1 MADALSRSAR
11 CKGNGVSGLE
21 QAIRNALERS
31 DRTDAETRARIYQSA
46 RNALESG
53 LRKQDVHDQDIIT
66 QQRHRLEMIIRG
78 IETEE
83 RTALRAGG
91 ENTGSPKVRIEA
103 PGSSG
108 AGPASEAVLDE
119 APSGLSARREPG
131 RESEAMAVASPAADD
146 GLSAFRPDRRE
157 GPRAEAGTRPASAT
171 AQAEPVRPSGR
182 TAKAPRRKRG
192 RLLSLFLVVTTLV
205 VAFGTAVWW
214 IETNDLLL
222 SDEERDT
229 AVSNPPSTVQSED
242 FSPEGLSTLGAQDG
256 FSGEWMEAF
265 APAQVGDISTRG
277 DATVEAVAG
286 ESGQTVR
293 LTSHAAD
300 SNGEILVPLPA
311 AVLEQMSG
319 KTSTLALTVQSAD
332 EAPVEF
338 YVECEFSSLGKC
350 GRHRFSISGE
360 KSDVLL
366 KVAFD
371 RSLAPSEAGQ
381 LVINTDVSGA
391 GKSIDL
397 YAVRILPGE

>member
-1 MADALSRSAR
+1 MAEAFSRSAR

-46 RNALESG
+46 RNALEGG
-53 LRKQDVHDQDIIT
+53 LRKQDVHDQTVIT

-83 RTALRAGG
+83 RAALRATG
-91 ENTGSPKVRIEA
+91 ETAGSPKVRIE
-103 PGSSG
+103 PPVSG
-108 AGPASEAVLDE
+108 NAGPAPDAVPD
-119 APSGLSARREPG
+119 AVPSGLSARREPE
-131 RESEAMAVASPAADD
+131 REDDAVAVASPAADD
-146 GLSAFRPDRRE
+146 GLSAFRPDRRD
-157 GPRAEAGTRPASAT
+157 GPRVETGSKPASA
-171 AQAEPVRPSGR
+171 AEKAEPVRPSGR

-192 RLLSLFLVVTTLV
+192 RLLSLFLVLTTLV
-205 VAFGTAVWW
+205 VALGTAVWW
-214 IETNDLLL
+214 IEANGLLL
-222 SDEERDT
+222 TDEERG
-229 AVSNPPSTVQSED
+229 AGVSNPPSTVQSED
-242 FSPEGLSTLGAQDG
+242 FSPEGLSTLGARDG
-256 FSGEWMEAF
+256 FSGAWIEAF
-265 APAQVGDISTRG
+265 APASAADITTRG
-277 DATVEAVAG
+277 DATAETVAG
-286 ESGQTVR
+286 HSGPAVR

-300 SNGEILVPLPA
+300 SNGEILVPLSVA
-311 AVLEQMSG
+311 ILEQMSG
-319 KTSTLALTVQSAD
+319 KTSTLALTVQSAN

-338 YVECEFSSLGKC
+338 YVECEFASLGKC

-381 LVINTDVSGA
+381 LVLNTDVSGA

-397 YAVRILPGE
+397 YSVRVLPGE